1 MESTENV
8 PADTFQSASTV
19 VQSGSP
25 ETHKSKPNVTFKP
38 TDDDSSVKGQGAKID
53 KVKSEHSPD
62 NCESAFFT
70 PSGSFEGLKA
80 TNSPL
85 SSISE
90 TESQDRQAKGTGSP
104 QEMAEMSES
113 PRRLFGRTR
122 HKSDGSSPAEQR
134 DVLASVQEI
143 LVEEDRDWK
152 RVRKSWISVV
162 ICTDVL
168 WCRPSDTHL
177 LTNISNPKWFM
188 QVDIKVHL
196 YIFVPVYCT
205 NAHYKTHT
213 LMITQMSP
221 PPIFYLHALVK
232 YEKKT
237 WYGHFHIKSIS
248 KYALISRNVH
258 CLRRVLWAG
267 QKPRMINIMQALNQS
282 KSLVLWDTD

>member
-1 MESTENV
+1 MSLFSKIHVLPILGSAIYLYFKTSRSDRKKILNHVNKCLSQLKKNSVKVLDNVNSFVTESNFFEDAVRRRKASAPGAMESTENL

-19 VQSGSP
+19 VHPGGP
-25 ETHKSKPNVTFKP
+25 GTDKSKPNVTFKP

-152 RVRKSWISVV
+152 RVRKS
-162 ICTDVL
+162 
-168 WCRPSDTHL
+168 
-177 LTNISNPKWFM
+177 
-188 QVDIKVHL
+188 
-196 YIFVPVYCT
+196 
-205 NAHYKTHT
+205 
-213 LMITQMSP
+213 
-221 PPIFYLHALVK
+221 
-232 YEKKT
+232 
-237 WYGHFHIKSIS
+237 
-248 KYALISRNVH
+248 
-258 CLRRVLWAG
+258 
-267 QKPRMINIMQALNQS
+267 
-282 KSLVLWDTD
+282 